1 MLLWLLF
8 LILAT
13 SCFPNHPQIDNSQI
27 WAERERFQDAQ
38 MITAS
43 ANDVFAAVTVVSVYD
58 GDTFTI
64 NLPDTI
70 PDVFGRGLS
79 VRIRHI
85 DTAEL
90 KSSNKCERDVAIQAK
105 NVTTQLLK
113 SAEQIYL
120 EDVGRDKYFRID
132 AVVLAD
138 GVSVGQVLLDRNL
151 AVSYDGETKKSVDW
165 CKMQKNK
172 MKGR

>member
-1 MLLWLLF
+1 MLLRLLF
-8 LILAT
+8 LILAAG
-13 SCFPNHPQIDNSQI
+13 CFPIHSQVDNSEI
-27 WAERERFQDAQ
+27 AERERLQEEQLVA
-38 MITAS
+38 TS

-70 PDVFGRGLS
+70 PDVFGRGMP

-90 KSSNKCERDVAIQAK
+90 KSSNKCEHEMAIQAK

-113 SAEQIYL
+113 SAKQIDL
-120 EDVGRDKYFRID
+120 EDVGRDKYFRLD
-132 AVVLAD
+132 AVVMAD

-151 AVSYDGETKKSVDW
+151 TVPYDGGTKKSVDW
-165 CKMQKNK
+165 CKMQKSK
-172 MKGR
+172 VKGR